1 MKIESFILYDDEP
14 GVISKEVQRL
24 LLNFNIAELAMF
36 FVSQRVDRASNS
48 NPLYL
53 TMIKK
58 CYLFLVS
65 FARYNPQNQA
75 LLYD

>member
-36 FVSQRVDRASNS
+36 FVGQRVDRASNS
-48 NPLYL
+48 NPHYKE
-53 TMIKK
+53 MIKK
-58 CYLFLVS
+58 TYLFLTS
-65 FARYNPQNQA
+65 FARFNT
-75 LLYD
+75 